1 MIENIKS
8 LILNGKSTKEIRK
21 VIDDFPENVTTEY
34 FESLGFENPEAIKLK
49 WKLRK
54 NNQQENEII
63 EAGDARR
70 QLLKSKSYIFSY
82 NANPNFVLVD
92 TCAFQ
97 FEKGLEII
105 DNAKKVIIINSIMK
119 EMNKVLAK
127 KIRKKQR
134 NEKER
139 KLVENISFYKR
150 EIVAKDK
157 YKLIANKE
165 AINSSYCDDRILE
178 FLDDIFKEEKP
189 TLLTADVELAER
201 AKSYEFEYILIVNNN
216 TSNKAKKKEETLE
229 HIVSIEEEKIV
240 KEEQTINT
248 ENENS
253 IKNEIC
259 EEENSDENES
269 FEVLPKNKT
278 FQFYGATFK
287 VKNEEIFIK
296 KFNPHAKV
304 FISATNKITEVT
316 EVTEINT
323 KKIVKISEFD
333 NIVGLARRQ
342 KNRDVK
348 GTKIVIVDGE
358 IQCEEE
364 IYTFLNEIYLSRMLP
379 EKLQDEAKKLMIN

>member
-1 MIENIKS
+1 MTEAIKS
-8 LILNGKSTKEIRK
+8 LILSGKSTKEIRK

-54 NNQQENEII
+54 NNQQENERI
-63 EAGDARR
+63 EVGEARR
-70 QLLKSKSYIFSY
+70 KLLKSKKYIFSY
-82 NANPNFVLVD
+82 NANPNFILLD
-92 TCAFQ
+92 TSSLANG
-97 FEKGLEII
+97 KNII
-105 DNAKKVIIINSIMK
+105 NNAKKVIVINSIMK
-119 EMNKVLAK
+119 EMNKVVSKRRKNVK
-127 KIRKKQR
+127 KAICFYRK
-134 NEKER
+134 
-139 KLVENISFYKR
+139 

-157 YKLIANKE
+157 YKIIANKKE
-165 AINSSYCDDRILE
+165 INSNYCDDSILE
-178 FLDDIFKEEKP
+178 FLDGISEDEEKP
-189 TLLTADVELAER
+189 TLLTADIELAER
-201 AKSYEFEYILIVNNN
+201 AKSYGFEYILIVNNN

-229 HIVSIEEEKIV
+229 HIASIEEEKIF

-333 NIVGLARRQ
+333 NIVVLARRQ

>member
-1 MIENIKS
+1 MTETIKS

-21 VIDDFPENVTTEY
+21 VINDFPENVTTEY

-54 NNQQENEII
+54 NNQQENEWI
-63 EAGDARR
+63 EVGEARR
-70 QLLKSKSYIFSY
+70 KLLKSKKYIFSY
-82 NANPNFVLVD
+82 NANPNFILLD
-92 TCAFQ
+92 TSSLANG
-97 FEKGLEII
+97 KNII
-105 DNAKKVIIINSIMK
+105 NNAKKVIVINSIMK
-119 EMNKVLAK
+119 EMNKVVSKRRKNVK
-127 KIRKKQR
+127 KAICFYRK
-134 NEKER
+134 
-139 KLVENISFYKR
+139 

-157 YKLIANKE
+157 YKIIANKKE
-165 AINSSYCDDRILE
+165 INSNYCDDSILE
-178 FLDDIFKEEKP
+178 FLDGISEDEEKP
-189 TLLTADVELAER
+189 TLLTADIELAER
-201 AKSYEFEYILIVNNN
+201 AKSYGFEYILIVNNN

-248 ENENS
+248 ENENL

-259 EEENSDENES
+259 EEENSDKNEN
-269 FEVLPKNKT
+269 FEVLPTNKT
-278 FQFYGATFK
+278 IQVYGATFQ

-316 EVTEINT
+316 EINT

-333 NIVGLARRQ
+333 NIVVLARRQ

-379 EKLQDEAKKLMIN
+379 EELQDEAKNL

>member
-1 MIENIKS
+1 MTEAIKS
-8 LILNGKSTKEIRK
+8 LIINGKSTKEIRK

-54 NNQQENEII
+54 NNQQENERI
-63 EAGDARR
+63 EVGEARR
-70 QLLKSKSYIFSY
+70 KLLKSKKYIFSY
-82 NANPNFVLVD
+82 NANPNFILLD
-92 TCAFQ
+92 TSSLANG
-97 FEKGLEII
+97 KNII
-105 DNAKKVIIINSIMK
+105 NNSKKVIVINSIMK
-119 EMNKVLAK
+119 EMNKVVSKRRKNVK
-127 KIRKKQR
+127 KAICFYRK
-134 NEKER
+134 
-139 KLVENISFYKR
+139 

-157 YKLIANKE
+157 YKIIANKKE
-165 AINSSYCDDRILE
+165 INSNYCDDSILE
-178 FLDDIFKEEKP
+178 FLDGISEDEEKP
-189 TLLTADVELAER
+189 TLLTADIELAER
-201 AKSYEFEYILIVNNN
+201 AKSYGFEYILIVNNN

-229 HIVSIEEEKIV
+229 HIASIEEEKIF

-259 EEENSDENES
+259 EEENYDENES

-316 EVTEINT
+316 EINT

-333 NIVGLARRQ
+333 NIVVLARRQ
-342 KNRDVK
+342 KNRDIK

-364 IYTFLNEIYLSRMLP
+364 IYTFLNEIYLSKMLP
-379 EKLQDEAKKLMIN
+379 EELQNEAKKLMIN

>member
-1 MIENIKS
+1 MTEAIKS
-8 LILNGKSTKEIRK
+8 LIINGKSTKEIRK

-54 NNQQENEII
+54 NNQQENERI
-63 EAGDARR
+63 EVGEARR
-70 QLLKSKSYIFSY
+70 KLLKSKKYIFSY
-82 NANPNFVLVD
+82 NANPNFILLD
-92 TCAFQ
+92 TSSLANG
-97 FEKGLEII
+97 KNII
-105 DNAKKVIIINSIMK
+105 NNAKKVIVINSIMR
-119 EMNKVLAK
+119 EMNKVVSKRRKNVK
-127 KIRKKQR
+127 KAICFYRK
-134 NEKER
+134 
-139 KLVENISFYKR
+139 

-157 YKLIANKE
+157 YKIIANKKE
-165 AINSSYCDDRILE
+165 INSNYCDDSILE
-178 FLDDIFKEEKP
+178 FLDGISEDEEKP
-189 TLLTADVELAER
+189 TLLTADIELAER
-201 AKSYEFEYILIVNNN
+201 AKSYGFEYILIVNNN

-229 HIVSIEEEKIV
+229 HIASIEEEKIF

-259 EEENSDENES
+259 EEENYDENES

-316 EVTEINT
+316 EINT

-333 NIVGLARRQ
+333 NIVVLARRQ
-342 KNRDVK
+342 KNRDIK

-358 IQCEEE
+358 IQSEEE
-364 IYTFLNEIYLSRMLP
+364 IYTFLNEIYLSKILP
-379 EKLQDEAKKLMIN
+379 EELQNEAKKLMIN

>member
-1 MIENIKS
+1 MTEAIKS
-8 LILNGKSTKEIRK
+8 LILSGKSTKEIRK

-54 NNQQENEII
+54 NNQQENERI
-63 EAGDARR
+63 EVGEARR
-70 QLLKSKSYIFSY
+70 KLLKSKKYIFSY
-82 NANPNFVLVD
+82 NANPNFILLD
-92 TCAFQ
+92 TSSLANG
-97 FEKGLEII
+97 KNII
-105 DNAKKVIIINSIMK
+105 NNAKKVIVINSIMK
-119 EMNKVLAK
+119 EMNKVVSKRRKNVK
-127 KIRKKQR
+127 KAICFYRK
-134 NEKER
+134 
-139 KLVENISFYKR
+139 

-157 YKLIANKE
+157 YKIIANKKE
-165 AINSSYCDDRILE
+165 INSNYCDDSILE
-178 FLDDIFKEEKP
+178 FLDGISEDEEKP
-189 TLLTADVELAER
+189 TLLTADIELAER
-201 AKSYEFEYILIVNNN
+201 AKSYGFEYILIVNNN

-229 HIVSIEEEKIV
+229 HLASIEEEKIF
-240 KEEQTINT
+240 KEEQPINT
-248 ENENS
+248 ENENL

-333 NIVGLARRQ
+333 NIVVLARRQ

>member
-1 MIENIKS
+1 MTEALKS
-8 LILNGKSTKEIRK
+8 LILSGKSTKEIRK

-54 NNQQENEII
+54 NNQQENERI
-63 EAGDARR
+63 EVGEARR
-70 QLLKSKSYIFSY
+70 KLLKSKKYIFSY
-82 NANPNFVLVD
+82 NANPNFILLD
-92 TCAFQ
+92 TSSLANG
-97 FEKGLEII
+97 KNII
-105 DNAKKVIIINSIMK
+105 NNAKKVIVINSIMK
-119 EMNKVLAK
+119 EMNKVVSKRRKNVK
-127 KIRKKQR
+127 KAICFYRK
-134 NEKER
+134 
-139 KLVENISFYKR
+139 

-157 YKLIANKE
+157 YKIIANKKE
-165 AINSSYCDDRILE
+165 INSNYCDDSILE
-178 FLDDIFKEEKP
+178 FLDGISEDEEKP
-189 TLLTADVELAER
+189 TLLTADIELAER
-201 AKSYEFEYILIVNNN
+201 AKSYGFEYILIVNNN

-229 HIVSIEEEKIV
+229 HIASIEEEKIF

-259 EEENSDENES
+259 EEENYDENES

-316 EVTEINT
+316 EINT

-333 NIVGLARRQ
+333 NIVVLARRQ
-342 KNRDVK
+342 KNRDIK

-364 IYTFLNEIYLSRMLP
+364 IYTFLNEIYLSKMLP
-379 EKLQDEAKKLMIN
+379 EELQNEAKKLMIN

>member
-1 MIENIKS
+1 MTEAIKS

-54 NNQQENEII
+54 NNQQENERM
-63 EAGDARR
+63 EVGEARR
-70 QLLKSKSYIFSY
+70 KLLKSKKYIFSY
-82 NANPNFVLVD
+82 NANPNFILLD
-92 TCAFQ
+92 TSSLANG
-97 FEKGLEII
+97 KNII
-105 DNAKKVIIINSIMK
+105 NNAKKVIVINSIMK
-119 EMNKVLAK
+119 EMNKVVSKRRKNVK
-127 KIRKKQR
+127 KAICFYRK
-134 NEKER
+134 
-139 KLVENISFYKR
+139 

-157 YKLIANKE
+157 YKIIANKKE
-165 AINSSYCDDRILE
+165 INSNYCDDSILE
-178 FLDDIFKEEKP
+178 FLDGISEDEEIP
-189 TLLTADVELAER
+189 TLLTADIELAER
-201 AKSYEFEYILIVNNN
+201 AKSYGFEYILIVNNN

-229 HIVSIEEEKIV
+229 HIASIEEEKIF

-248 ENENS
+248 ENKNS

-259 EEENSDENES
+259 EEENYDENES

-278 FQFYGATFK
+278 FRFYGATFK

-316 EVTEINT
+316 EINT

-333 NIVGLARRQ
+333 NIVVLARRQ
-342 KNRDVK
+342 KNRDIK

-364 IYTFLNEIYLSRMLP
+364 IYTFLNEIYLSKMLP
-379 EKLQDEAKKLMIN
+379 EELQNEAKKLMIN

>member
-1 MIENIKS
+1 MTEAIKS
-8 LILNGKSTKEIRK
+8 LIINGKSTKEIRK

-54 NNQQENEII
+54 NNQQENERI
-63 EAGDARR
+63 EVGEARR
-70 QLLKSKSYIFSY
+70 KLLKSKKYIFSY
-82 NANPNFVLVD
+82 NANPNFILLD
-92 TCAFQ
+92 TSSLANG
-97 FEKGLEII
+97 KNII
-105 DNAKKVIIINSIMK
+105 NNAKKVIVINSIMK
-119 EMNKVLAK
+119 EMNKVVSKRRKNVK
-127 KIRKKQR
+127 KAICFYRK
-134 NEKER
+134 
-139 KLVENISFYKR
+139 

-157 YKLIANKE
+157 YKIIANKKE
-165 AINSSYCDDRILE
+165 INSNYCDDSILE
-178 FLDDIFKEEKP
+178 FLDGISEDEEKP
-189 TLLTADVELAER
+189 TLLTADIELAER
-201 AKSYEFEYILIVNNN
+201 AKSYGFEYILIVNNN

-229 HIVSIEEEKIV
+229 HIASIEEEKIF

-259 EEENSDENES
+259 EEENYDENES

-316 EVTEINT
+316 EINT

-333 NIVGLARRQ
+333 NIVVLARRQ
-342 KNRDVK
+342 KNRDIK

-364 IYTFLNEIYLSRMLP
+364 IYTFLNEIYLSKMLP
-379 EKLQDEAKKLMIN
+379 EELQNEAKKLMIN

>member
-1 MIENIKS
+1 MTEAIKS

-54 NNQQENEII
+54 NNQQENERI
-63 EAGDARR
+63 EVGEARR
-70 QLLKSKSYIFSY
+70 KLLKSKKYIFSY
-82 NANPNFVLVD
+82 NANPNFILLD
-92 TCAFQ
+92 TSSLANG
-97 FEKGLEII
+97 KNII
-105 DNAKKVIIINSIMK
+105 NNAKKVIVINSIMK
-119 EMNKVLAK
+119 EMNKVVSKRRKNVK
-127 KIRKKQR
+127 KAICFYRK
-134 NEKER
+134 
-139 KLVENISFYKR
+139 

-157 YKLIANKE
+157 YKIIANKKE
-165 AINSSYCDDRILE
+165 INSNYCDDSILE
-178 FLDDIFKEEKP
+178 FLDGISEDEEKP
-189 TLLTADVELAER
+189 TLLTADIELAER
-201 AKSYEFEYILIVNNN
+201 AKSYGFEYILIVNNN

-229 HIVSIEEEKIV
+229 HIASIEEEKIF
-240 KEEQTINT
+240 KEEQPINT
-248 ENENS
+248 ENENL

-333 NIVGLARRQ
+333 NIVVLARRQ

>member
-1 MIENIKS
+1 MTEAIKS
-8 LILNGKSTKEIRK
+8 LIINGKSTKEIRK

-54 NNQQENEII
+54 NNQQENERI
-63 EAGDARR
+63 EVGEARR
-70 QLLKSKSYIFSY
+70 KLLKSKKYIFSY
-82 NANPNFVLVD
+82 NANPNFILLD
-92 TCAFQ
+92 TSSLANG
-97 FEKGLEII
+97 KNII
-105 DNAKKVIIINSIMK
+105 KNAKKVIVINSIMK
-119 EMNKVLAK
+119 EMNKVVSKRRKNVK
-127 KIRKKQR
+127 KAICFYRK
-134 NEKER
+134 
-139 KLVENISFYKR
+139 

-157 YKLIANKE
+157 YKIIANKKE
-165 AINSSYCDDRILE
+165 INSNYCDDSILE
-178 FLDDIFKEEKP
+178 FLDGISEDEEKP
-189 TLLTADVELAER
+189 TLLTADIELAER
-201 AKSYEFEYILIVNNN
+201 AKSYGFEYILIVNNN

-229 HIVSIEEEKIV
+229 HIASIEEEKIF

-259 EEENSDENES
+259 EEENYDENES

-304 FISATNKITEVT
+304 FISATNKMT

-333 NIVGLARRQ
+333 NIVVLARSQ
-342 KNRDVK
+342 KNRDIK
-348 GTKIVIVDGE
+348 GTKIVIVDGK

-364 IYTFLNEIYLSRMLP
+364 IYTFLNEIYLSKMLP
-379 EKLQDEAKKLMIN
+379 EELQNEAKKLMIN

>member
-1 MIENIKS
+1 MTEAIKS

-54 NNQQENEII
+54 NNQQENERI
-63 EAGDARR
+63 EVGEARR
-70 QLLKSKSYIFSY
+70 KLLKSKKYIFSY
-82 NANPNFVLVD
+82 NANPNFILLD
-92 TCAFQ
+92 TSSLANG
-97 FEKGLEII
+97 KNII
-105 DNAKKVIIINSIMK
+105 NNAKKVIVINSIMK
-119 EMNKVLAK
+119 EMNKVVSKRRKNVK
-127 KIRKKQR
+127 KAICFYRK
-134 NEKER
+134 
-139 KLVENISFYKR
+139 

-157 YKLIANKE
+157 YKIIANKKE
-165 AINSSYCDDRILE
+165 INSNYCDDSILE
-178 FLDDIFKEEKP
+178 FLDGISEDEEKP
-189 TLLTADVELAER
+189 TLLTADIELAER
-201 AKSYEFEYILIVNNN
+201 AKSYGFEYILIVNNN
-216 TSNKAKKKEETLE
+216 TSNKAKKKEENLE
-229 HIVSIEEEKIV
+229 HIASIEEEKIF
-240 KEEQTINT
+240 KEEQPINT
-248 ENENS
+248 ENENL

-333 NIVGLARRQ
+333 NIVVLARRQ

>member
-1 MIENIKS
+1 MTEAIKS
-8 LILNGKSTKEIRK
+8 LILSGKSTKEIRK

-54 NNQQENEII
+54 NNQQENERI
-63 EAGDARR
+63 EVGEARR
-70 QLLKSKSYIFSY
+70 KLLKSKKYIFSY
-82 NANPNFVLVD
+82 NANPNFILLD
-92 TCAFQ
+92 TSSLANG
-97 FEKGLEII
+97 KNII
-105 DNAKKVIIINSIMK
+105 NNAKKVIVINSIMK
-119 EMNKVLAK
+119 EMNKVVSKRRKNVK
-127 KIRKKQR
+127 KAICFYRK
-134 NEKER
+134 
-139 KLVENISFYKR
+139 

-157 YKLIANKE
+157 YKIIANKKE
-165 AINSSYCDDRILE
+165 INSNYCDDSILE
-178 FLDDIFKEEKP
+178 FLDGISEDEEKP
-189 TLLTADVELAER
+189 TLLTADIELAER
-201 AKSYEFEYILIVNNN
+201 AKSYGFEYILIVNNN

-229 HIVSIEEEKIV
+229 HIASIEEEKIF
-240 KEEQTINT
+240 KEEQPINT
-248 ENENS
+248 ENENL

-323 KKIVKISEFD
+323 KKILKISEFD
-333 NIVGLARRQ
+333 NIVVLARRQ

>member
-1 MIENIKS
+1 MTEAIKS
-8 LILNGKSTKEIRK
+8 LIINGKSTKEIRK

-54 NNQQENEII
+54 NNQQENERI
-63 EAGDARR
+63 EVGEARR
-70 QLLKSKSYIFSY
+70 KLLKSKKYIFSY
-82 NANPNFVLVD
+82 NANPNFILLD
-92 TCAFQ
+92 TSSLANG
-97 FEKGLEII
+97 KNII
-105 DNAKKVIIINSIMK
+105 NNAKKVIVINSIMK
-119 EMNKVLAK
+119 EMNKVVSKRRKNVK
-127 KIRKKQR
+127 KAICFYRK
-134 NEKER
+134 
-139 KLVENISFYKR
+139 

-157 YKLIANKE
+157 YKIIANKKE
-165 AINSSYCDDRILE
+165 INSNYCDDSILE
-178 FLDDIFKEEKP
+178 FLDGISEDEEKP
-189 TLLTADVELAER
+189 TLLTADIELAER
-201 AKSYEFEYILIVNNN
+201 AKSYGFEYILIVNNN

-229 HIVSIEEEKIV
+229 HIASIEEEKIF

-259 EEENSDENES
+259 EEENYDENES

-333 NIVGLARRQ
+333 NIVVLARRQ

>member
-1 MIENIKS
+1 MTEAIKS
-8 LILNGKSTKEIRK
+8 LIINGKSTKEIRK

-54 NNQQENEII
+54 NNQQENERI
-63 EAGDARR
+63 EVGEARR
-70 QLLKSKSYIFSY
+70 KLLKSKKYIFSY
-82 NANPNFVLVD
+82 NANPNFILLD
-92 TCAFQ
+92 TSSLANG
-97 FEKGLEII
+97 KNII
-105 DNAKKVIIINSIMK
+105 NNAKKVIVINSIMK
-119 EMNKVLAK
+119 EMNKVVSKRRKNVK
-127 KIRKKQR
+127 KAICFYRK
-134 NEKER
+134 
-139 KLVENISFYKR
+139 

-157 YKLIANKE
+157 YKIIANKKE
-165 AINSSYCDDRILE
+165 INSNYCDDSILE
-178 FLDDIFKEEKP
+178 FLDGISEDEEKP
-189 TLLTADVELAER
+189 TLLTADIELAER
-201 AKSYEFEYILIVNNN
+201 AKSYGFEYILIVNNN

-229 HIVSIEEEKIV
+229 HIASIEEEKIF

-248 ENENS
+248 ENKNS

-259 EEENSDENES
+259 EEENYDENES

-278 FQFYGATFK
+278 FRFYGATFK

-316 EVTEINT
+316 EINT

-333 NIVGLARRQ
+333 NIVVLARRQ
-342 KNRDVK
+342 KNRDIK

-364 IYTFLNEIYLSRMLP
+364 IYTFLNEIYLSKMLP
-379 EKLQDEAKKLMIN
+379 EELQNEAKKLMIN

>member
-1 MIENIKS
+1 MTEAIKS
-8 LILNGKSTKEIRK
+8 LILSGKSTKEIRK

-34 FESLGFENPEAIKLK
+34 FESLGFENPEVIKLK

-54 NNQQENEII
+54 NNQQENERI
-63 EAGDARR
+63 EVGEARR
-70 QLLKSKSYIFSY
+70 KLLKSKKYIFSY
-82 NANPNFVLVD
+82 NANPNFILLD
-92 TCAFQ
+92 TSSLANG
-97 FEKGLEII
+97 KNII
-105 DNAKKVIIINSIMK
+105 NNAKKVIVINSIMK
-119 EMNKVLAK
+119 EMNKVVSKRRKNVK
-127 KIRKKQR
+127 KAICFYRK
-134 NEKER
+134 
-139 KLVENISFYKR
+139 

-157 YKLIANKE
+157 YKIIANKKE
-165 AINSSYCDDRILE
+165 INSNYCDDSILE
-178 FLDDIFKEEKP
+178 FLDGISEDEEKP
-189 TLLTADVELAER
+189 TLLTADIELAER
-201 AKSYEFEYILIVNNN
+201 AKSYGFEYILIVNNN

-229 HIVSIEEEKIV
+229 HIASIEEEKIF
-240 KEEQTINT
+240 KEEQPINT
-248 ENENS
+248 ENENL

-333 NIVGLARRQ
+333 NIVVLARRQ

>member
-1 MIENIKS
+1 MTEAIKS
-8 LILNGKSTKEIRK
+8 LIINGKSTKEIRK

-54 NNQQENEII
+54 NNQQENERI
-63 EAGDARR
+63 EVGEARR
-70 QLLKSKSYIFSY
+70 KLLKSKKYIFSY
-82 NANPNFVLVD
+82 NANPNFILLD
-92 TCAFQ
+92 TSSLANG
-97 FEKGLEII
+97 KNII
-105 DNAKKVIIINSIMK
+105 NNAKKVIVINSIMK
-119 EMNKVLAK
+119 EMNKVVSKRRKNVK
-127 KIRKKQR
+127 KAICFYRK
-134 NEKER
+134 
-139 KLVENISFYKR
+139 

-157 YKLIANKE
+157 YKIIANKKE
-165 AINSSYCDDRILE
+165 INSNYCDDSILE
-178 FLDDIFKEEKP
+178 FLDGISEDEEKP
-189 TLLTADVELAER
+189 TLLTADIELAER
-201 AKSYEFEYILIVNNN
+201 AKSYGFEYILIVNNN

-229 HIVSIEEEKIV
+229 HIASIEEEKIF

-259 EEENSDENES
+259 EEENYDENES

-278 FQFYGATFK
+278 IQFYGATFK

-316 EVTEINT
+316 EINT

-333 NIVGLARRQ
+333 NIVVLARRQ
-342 KNRDVK
+342 KNRDIK

-358 IQCEEE
+358 IQSEEE
-364 IYTFLNEIYLSRMLP
+364 IYTFLNEIYLSKMLP
-379 EKLQDEAKKLMIN
+379 EELQNEAKKLMIN

>member
-1 MIENIKS
+1 MTEAIKS

-54 NNQQENEII
+54 NNQQENRRMEV
-63 EAGDARR
+63 ENARR
-70 QLLKSKSYIFSY
+70 KLLESKSYIFSN

-97 FEKGLEII
+97 FKKGLEII

-119 EMNKVLAK
+119 EMNKVQKKLAGEK
-127 KIRKKQR
+127 LGRTIR
-134 NEKER
+134 
-139 KLVENISFYKR
+139 FYKK
-150 EIVAKDK
+150 EIAAKEK
-157 YKLIANKE
+157 YKIISNKKS
-165 AINSSYCDDRILE
+165 INSNYCDDSILE
-178 FLDDIFKEEKP
+178 FLSGIPKNEERP
-189 TLLTADVELAER
+189 TLLTADVELTER
-201 AKSYEFEYILIVNNN
+201 AKSYGFEYILIVNN
-216 TSNKAKKKEETLE
+216 TSNEDKKKEKMLE
-229 HIVSIEEEKIV
+229 PIVQI
-240 KEEQTINT
+240 
-248 ENENS
+248 
-253 IKNEIC
+253 
-259 EEENSDENES
+259 EEENSDKNES

-316 EVTEINT
+316 EINT

-333 NIVGLARRQ
+333 NIVVLARSQ
-342 KNRDVK
+342 KNRDIK

-364 IYTFLNEIYLSRMLP
+364 IYTFLNEIYLSKMLP
-379 EKLQDEAKKLMIN
+379 EELQNEAKKLMIN

>member
-1 MIENIKS
+1 MTETIKS

-49 WKLRK
+49 WKLKK
-54 NNQQENEII
+54 NNQQENKMI
-63 EAGDARR
+63 EAGEARR

-97 FEKGLEII
+97 YEKGLEII

-127 KIRKKQR
+127 KIQKKQR

-178 FLDDIFKEEKP
+178 FLNDIFKEEKP

-216 TSNKAKKKEETLE
+216 TSNKAKKKEKTLD

-248 ENENS
+248 EKENL
-253 IKNEIC
+253 IENDIC
-259 EEENSDENES
+259 EEEKSDKFES
-269 FEVLPKNKT
+269 FKILPNNKT
-278 FQFYGATFK
+278 FQFYGVTFK

-304 FISATNKITEVT
+304 FISATNKMTEVT
-316 EVTEINT
+316 ERKT
-323 KKIVKISEFD
+323 KNIVKISDFD
-333 NIVGLARRQ
+333 NIVVLAKRQ
-342 KNRDVK
+342 KNKEVQGVK
-348 GTKIVIVDGE
+348 IIIVNGE
-358 IQCEEE
+358 IKCNEE
-364 IYTFLNEIYLSRMLP
+364 IYEFLDEIYISTILP
-379 EKLQDEAKKLMIN
+379 EELQEEAKELMIS

>member
-1 MIENIKS
+1 MTEAIKS
-8 LILNGKSTKEIRK
+8 LILSGKSTKEIRK

-54 NNQQENEII
+54 NNQQENERI
-63 EAGDARR
+63 EVGEARR
-70 QLLKSKSYIFSY
+70 KLLKSKKYIFSY
-82 NANPNFVLVD
+82 NANPNFILLD
-92 TCAFQ
+92 TSSLANG
-97 FEKGLEII
+97 KNII
-105 DNAKKVIIINSIMK
+105 NNAKKVIVINSIMK
-119 EMNKVLAK
+119 EMNKVVSKRRKNVK
-127 KIRKKQR
+127 KAICFYRK
-134 NEKER
+134 
-139 KLVENISFYKR
+139 

-157 YKLIANKE
+157 YKIIANKKE
-165 AINSSYCDDRILE
+165 INSNYCDDSILE
-178 FLDDIFKEEKP
+178 FLDGISEDEEKP
-189 TLLTADVELAER
+189 TLLTADIELAER
-201 AKSYEFEYILIVNNN
+201 AKSYGFEYILIVNNN
-216 TSNKAKKKEETLE
+216 TSNKAKNKEETLE
-229 HIVSIEEEKIV
+229 HIASIEEEKIF
-240 KEEQTINT
+240 KEEQPIYT

-304 FISATNKITEVT
+304 FILATNKMTEVT
-316 EVTEINT
+316 ERKT
-323 KKIVKISEFD
+323 KKIVKISDFD
-333 NIVGLARRQ
+333 NIVVLAKRQ

-358 IQCEEE
+358 IQYEEE

>member
-1 MIENIKS
+1 MTEAIKS

-54 NNQQENEII
+54 NNQQENRRMEV
-63 EAGDARR
+63 ENARR
-70 QLLKSKSYIFSY
+70 KLLESKSYIFSN

-97 FEKGLEII
+97 FKKGLEII

-119 EMNKVLAK
+119 EMNKVVSKRRKNVK
-127 KIRKKQR
+127 KAICFYRK
-134 NEKER
+134 
-139 KLVENISFYKR
+139 

-157 YKLIANKE
+157 YKIIANKKE
-165 AINSSYCDDRILE
+165 INSNYCDDSILE
-178 FLDDIFKEEKP
+178 FLDGISEDEEKP
-189 TLLTADVELAER
+189 TLLTADIELAER
-201 AKSYEFEYILIVNNN
+201 AKSYGFEYILIVNNN

-229 HIVSIEEEKIV
+229 HIASIEEEKIF

-259 EEENSDENES
+259 EEENYDENES

-316 EVTEINT
+316 EINT

-333 NIVGLARRQ
+333 NIVVLARSQ
-342 KNRDVK
+342 KNRDIK

-364 IYTFLNEIYLSRMLP
+364 IYTFLNEIYLSKMLP
-379 EKLQDEAKKLMIN
+379 EELQMRQKNL

>member
-1 MIENIKS
+1 MTEAIKS

-54 NNQQENEII
+54 NNQQENERI
-63 EAGDARR
+63 EVGEARR
-70 QLLKSKSYIFSY
+70 KLLKSKKYIFSY
-82 NANPNFVLVD
+82 NANPNFILLD
-92 TCAFQ
+92 TSSLANG
-97 FEKGLEII
+97 KNII
-105 DNAKKVIIINSIMK
+105 NNAKKVIVINSIMK
-119 EMNKVLAK
+119 EMNKVVSKRRKNVK
-127 KIRKKQR
+127 KAICFYRK
-134 NEKER
+134 
-139 KLVENISFYKR
+139 

-157 YKLIANKE
+157 YKIIANKKE
-165 AINSSYCDDRILE
+165 INSNYCDDSILE
-178 FLDDIFKEEKP
+178 FLDGISEDEEKP
-189 TLLTADVELAER
+189 TLLTADIELAER
-201 AKSYEFEYILIVNNN
+201 AKSYGFEYILIVNNN

-229 HIVSIEEEKIV
+229 HIASIEEEKIF

-259 EEENSDENES
+259 EEENYDENES

-316 EVTEINT
+316 EINT

-333 NIVGLARRQ
+333 NIVVLARSQ
-342 KNRDVK
+342 KNRDIK

-364 IYTFLNEIYLSRMLP
+364 IYTFLNEIYLSKMLP
-379 EKLQDEAKKLMIN
+379 EELQNEAKKLMIN

>member
-1 MIENIKS
+1 MTEAIKS
-8 LILNGKSTKEIRK
+8 LIINGKSTKEIRK

-54 NNQQENEII
+54 NNQQENERI
-63 EAGDARR
+63 EVGEARR
-70 QLLKSKSYIFSY
+70 KLLKSKKYIFSY
-82 NANPNFVLVD
+82 NANPNFILLD
-92 TCAFQ
+92 TSSLANG
-97 FEKGLEII
+97 KNII
-105 DNAKKVIIINSIMK
+105 NNAKKVIVINSIMK
-119 EMNKVLAK
+119 EMNKVVSKRRKNVK
-127 KIRKKQR
+127 KAICFYRK
-134 NEKER
+134 
-139 KLVENISFYKR
+139 

-157 YKLIANKE
+157 YKIIANKKE
-165 AINSSYCDDRILE
+165 INSNYCDDSILE
-178 FLDDIFKEEKP
+178 FLDGISEDEEKP
-189 TLLTADVELAER
+189 TLLTADIELAER
-201 AKSYEFEYILIVNNN
+201 AKSYGFEYILIVNNN

-229 HIVSIEEEKIV
+229 HIASIEEEKIF

-259 EEENSDENES
+259 EEENYDENES

-278 FQFYGATFK
+278 YQFYGATFK

-316 EVTEINT
+316 EINT

-333 NIVGLARRQ
+333 NIVVLARRQ
-342 KNRDVK
+342 KNRDIK

-364 IYTFLNEIYLSRMLP
+364 IYTFLNEIYLSKMLP
-379 EKLQDEAKKLMIN
+379 EELQNEAKKLMIN

>member
-1 MIENIKS
+1 MTEAIKS

-54 NNQQENEII
+54 NNQQENERI
-63 EAGDARR
+63 EVGEARR
-70 QLLKSKSYIFSY
+70 KLLKSKKYIFSY
-82 NANPNFVLVD
+82 NANPNFILLD
-92 TCAFQ
+92 TSSLANG
-97 FEKGLEII
+97 KNII
-105 DNAKKVIIINSIMK
+105 NNAKKVIVINSIMK
-119 EMNKVLAK
+119 EMNKVVSKRRKNVK
-127 KIRKKQR
+127 KAICFYRK
-134 NEKER
+134 
-139 KLVENISFYKR
+139 

-157 YKLIANKE
+157 YKIIANKKE
-165 AINSSYCDDRILE
+165 INSNYCDDSILE
-178 FLDDIFKEEKP
+178 FLDGISEDEEKP
-189 TLLTADVELAER
+189 TLLTADIELAER
-201 AKSYEFEYILIVNNN
+201 AKSYGFEYILIVNNN

-229 HIVSIEEEKIV
+229 HIASIEEEKIF

-333 NIVGLARRQ
+333 NIVVLARRQ

-364 IYTFLNEIYLSRMLP
+364 IYTFLDEIYISRILP
-379 EKLQDEAKKLMIN
+379 EELQEEAKELMIS

>member
-1 MIENIKS
+1 MTEAIKS
-8 LILNGKSTKEIRK
+8 LIINGKSTKEIRK

-54 NNQQENEII
+54 NNQQENERI
-63 EAGDARR
+63 EVGEARR
-70 QLLKSKSYIFSY
+70 KLLKSKKYIFSY
-82 NANPNFVLVD
+82 NANPNFILLD
-92 TCAFQ
+92 TSSLANG
-97 FEKGLEII
+97 KNII
-105 DNAKKVIIINSIMK
+105 NNAKKVIVINSIMK
-119 EMNKVLAK
+119 EMNKVVSKRRKNVK
-127 KIRKKQR
+127 KAICFYRK
-134 NEKER
+134 
-139 KLVENISFYKR
+139 

-157 YKLIANKE
+157 YKIIANKKE
-165 AINSSYCDDRILE
+165 INSNYCDDSILE
-178 FLDDIFKEEKP
+178 FLDGISEDEEKP
-189 TLLTADVELAER
+189 TLLTADIELAER
-201 AKSYEFEYILIVNNN
+201 AKSYGFEYILIVNNN

-229 HIVSIEEEKIV
+229 HIASIEEEKIF

-248 ENENS
+248 ENENL

-259 EEENSDENES
+259 EEENYDENES
-269 FEVLPKNKT
+269 FEVLPKNKR

-316 EVTEINT
+316 EINT

-333 NIVGLARRQ
+333 NIVVLARRQ
-342 KNRDVK
+342 KNRDIK

-364 IYTFLNEIYLSRMLP
+364 IYTFLNEIYLSKMLP
-379 EKLQDEAKKLMIN
+379 EELQNEAKKLMIN

>member
-1 MIENIKS
+1 MTEAIKS

-54 NNQQENEII
+54 NNQQENERI
-63 EAGDARR
+63 EVGEARR
-70 QLLKSKSYIFSY
+70 KLLKSKKYIFSY
-82 NANPNFVLVD
+82 NANPNFILLD
-92 TCAFQ
+92 TSSLANG
-97 FEKGLEII
+97 KNII
-105 DNAKKVIIINSIMK
+105 NNAKKVIVINSIMK
-119 EMNKVLAK
+119 EMNKVVSKRRKNVK
-127 KIRKKQR
+127 KAICFYRK
-134 NEKER
+134 
-139 KLVENISFYKR
+139 

-157 YKLIANKE
+157 YKIIANKKE
-165 AINSSYCDDRILE
+165 INSNYCDDSILE
-178 FLDDIFKEEKP
+178 FLDGISEDEEKP
-189 TLLTADVELAER
+189 TLLTADIELAER
-201 AKSYEFEYILIVNNN
+201 AKSYGFEYILIVNNN

-229 HIVSIEEEKIV
+229 HIASIEEEKIF

-248 ENENS
+248 ENENL

-316 EVTEINT
+316 EINT

-333 NIVGLARRQ
+333 NIVVLARRQ

-364 IYTFLNEIYLSRMLP
+364 IYTFLNEIYLSKMLP
-379 EKLQDEAKKLMIN
+379 EELQMRQKNL

>member
-1 MIENIKS
+1 MTEAIKS
-8 LILNGKSTKEIRK
+8 LILSGKSTKEIRK

-54 NNQQENEII
+54 NNQQENERI
-63 EAGDARR
+63 EVGEARR
-70 QLLKSKSYIFSY
+70 KLLKSKKYIFSY
-82 NANPNFVLVD
+82 NANPNFILLD
-92 TCAFQ
+92 TSSLANG
-97 FEKGLEII
+97 KNII
-105 DNAKKVIIINSIMK
+105 NNAKKVIVINSIMK
-119 EMNKVLAK
+119 EMNKVVSKRRKNVK
-127 KIRKKQR
+127 KAICFYRK
-134 NEKER
+134 
-139 KLVENISFYKR
+139 

-157 YKLIANKE
+157 YKIIANKKE
-165 AINSSYCDDRILE
+165 INSNYCDDSILE
-178 FLDDIFKEEKP
+178 FLDGISEDEEKP
-189 TLLTADVELAER
+189 TLLTADIELAER
-201 AKSYEFEYILIVNNN
+201 AKSYGFEYILIVNNN

-229 HIVSIEEEKIV
+229 HIASIEEEKIF

-259 EEENSDENES
+259 EEENYDENES

-316 EVTEINT
+316 EINT

-333 NIVGLARRQ
+333 NIVVLARRQ
-342 KNRDVK
+342 KNRDIK

-364 IYTFLNEIYLSRMLP
+364 IYTFLNEIYLSKMLP
-379 EKLQDEAKKLMIN
+379 EELQNEAKKLMIN

>member
-1 MIENIKS
+1 MTEAIKS

-54 NNQQENEII
+54 NNQQENERM
-63 EAGDARR
+63 EVGEARR
-70 QLLKSKSYIFSY
+70 KLLKSKKYIFSY
-82 NANPNFVLVD
+82 NANPNFILLD
-92 TCAFQ
+92 TSSLANG
-97 FEKGLEII
+97 KNII
-105 DNAKKVIIINSIMK
+105 NNAKKVIVINSIMT
-119 EMNKVLAK
+119 EMNKVVSKRRKNVK
-127 KIRKKQR
+127 KAICFYRK
-134 NEKER
+134 
-139 KLVENISFYKR
+139 

-157 YKLIANKE
+157 YKIIANKKE
-165 AINSSYCDDRILE
+165 INSNYCDDSILE
-178 FLDDIFKEEKP
+178 FLDGISEDEEKP
-189 TLLTADVELAER
+189 TLLTADIELAER
-201 AKSYEFEYILIVNNN
+201 AKSYGFEYILIVNNN

-229 HIVSIEEEKIV
+229 HIASIEEEKIF

-248 ENENS
+248 ENKNS

-259 EEENSDENES
+259 EEENYDENES

-278 FQFYGATFK
+278 FRFYGATFK

-316 EVTEINT
+316 EINT

-333 NIVGLARRQ
+333 NIVVLARRQ
-342 KNRDVK
+342 KNRDIK

-364 IYTFLNEIYLSRMLP
+364 IYTFLNEIYLSKMLP
-379 EKLQDEAKKLMIN
+379 EELQNEAKKLMIN

>member
-1 MIENIKS
+1 MTEAIKS

-54 NNQQENEII
+54 NNQQENRRMEV
-63 EAGDARR
+63 ENARR
-70 QLLKSKSYIFSY
+70 KLLELKSYIFSN

-97 FEKGLEII
+97 FKKGLEII

-119 EMNKVLAK
+119 EMNKVQKKLAGEK
-127 KIRKKQR
+127 LGRTIR
-134 NEKER
+134 
-139 KLVENISFYKR
+139 FYKK
-150 EIVAKDK
+150 EIAAKEK
-157 YKLIANKE
+157 YKIISNKKS
-165 AINSSYCDDRILE
+165 INSNYCDDSILE
-178 FLDDIFKEEKP
+178 FLSGIPKNEERP
-189 TLLTADVELAER
+189 TLLTADVELTER
-201 AKSYEFEYILIVNNN
+201 AKSYGFEYILIVNN
-216 TSNKAKKKEETLE
+216 TSNEDKKKEKMLE
-229 HIVSIEEEKIV
+229 PIVQI
-240 KEEQTINT
+240 
-248 ENENS
+248 
-253 IKNEIC
+253 
-259 EEENSDENES
+259 EEENSDKNES

-316 EVTEINT
+316 EINT

-333 NIVGLARRQ
+333 NIVVLARSQ
-342 KNRDVK
+342 KNRDIK

-358 IQCEEE
+358 IQYDEE
-364 IYTFLNEIYLSRMLP
+364 IYTFLNDIYLSKMLP
-379 EKLQDEAKKLMIN
+379 EELQNEAKKLMIN

>member
-21 VIDDFPENVTTEY
+21 VIDDFPENATTEY

-63 EAGDARR
+63 EAGEARR

-216 TSNKAKKKEETLE
+216 TSNKAKKKEKTLD
-229 HIVSIEEEKIV
+229 HIVSIEEKIV

-248 ENENS
+248 EKENL
-253 IKNEIC
+253 IENDIC
-259 EEENSDENES
+259 EEEKSDKFES
-269 FEVLPKNKT
+269 FKILPNNKT
-278 FQFYGATFK
+278 FQFYGETFK

-304 FISATNKITEVT
+304 FISATNKMTEVT
-316 EVTEINT
+316 KRNT
-323 KKIVKISEFD
+323 KKIVKISDFD
-333 NIVGLARRQ
+333 NIVVLAKRQ
-342 KNRDVK
+342 KNKEVQGVK
-348 GTKIVIVDGE
+348 IIIVNGE
-358 IQCEEE
+358 IKYNEE
-364 IYTFLNEIYLSRMLP
+364 IYEFLDEIYISTILP
-379 EKLQDEAKKLMIN
+379 GELQEEAKNL

>member
-1 MIENIKS
+1 MTEAIKS

-54 NNQQENEII
+54 NNQQENERI
-63 EAGDARR
+63 EVGEARR
-70 QLLKSKSYIFSY
+70 KLLKSKKYIFSY
-82 NANPNFVLVD
+82 NANPNFILLD
-92 TCAFQ
+92 TSSLANG
-97 FEKGLEII
+97 KNII
-105 DNAKKVIIINSIMK
+105 NNAKKVIVINSIMK
-119 EMNKVLAK
+119 EMNKVVSKRRKNVK
-127 KIRKKQR
+127 KAICFYRK
-134 NEKER
+134 
-139 KLVENISFYKR
+139 

-157 YKLIANKE
+157 YKIIANKKE
-165 AINSSYCDDRILE
+165 INSNYCDDSILE
-178 FLDDIFKEEKP
+178 FLDGISEDEEKP
-189 TLLTADVELAER
+189 TLLTADIELVER
-201 AKSYEFEYILIVNNN
+201 AKSYGFEYILIVNNN

-229 HIVSIEEEKIV
+229 HIASIEEEKIF

-259 EEENSDENES
+259 EEENYDENES

-316 EVTEINT
+316 EINT

-333 NIVGLARRQ
+333 NIVVLARSQ
-342 KNRDVK
+342 KNRDIK

-364 IYTFLNEIYLSRMLP
+364 IYTFLNEIYLSKMLP
-379 EKLQDEAKKLMIN
+379 EELQNEAKKLMIN

>member
-1 MIENIKS
+1 MTEAIKS
-8 LILNGKSTKEIRK
+8 LIINGKSTKEIRK

-54 NNQQENEII
+54 NNQQENERI
-63 EAGDARR
+63 EVGEARR
-70 QLLKSKSYIFSY
+70 KLLKSKKYIFSY
-82 NANPNFVLVD
+82 NANPNFILLD
-92 TCAFQ
+92 TSSLANG
-97 FEKGLEII
+97 KNII
-105 DNAKKVIIINSIMK
+105 NNAKKVIVINSIMK
-119 EMNKVLAK
+119 EMNKVVSKRRKNVK
-127 KIRKKQR
+127 KAICFYRK
-134 NEKER
+134 
-139 KLVENISFYKR
+139 

-157 YKLIANKE
+157 YKIIANKKE
-165 AINSSYCDDRILE
+165 INSNYCDDSILE
-178 FLDDIFKEEKP
+178 FLDGISEDEEKP
-189 TLLTADVELAER
+189 TLLTADIELAER
-201 AKSYEFEYILIVNNN
+201 AKSYGFEYILIVNNN

-229 HIVSIEEEKIV
+229 HIASIEEEKIF

-259 EEENSDENES
+259 EEENYDENES

-316 EVTEINT
+316 EINT

-333 NIVGLARRQ
+333 NIVVLARSQ
-342 KNRDVK
+342 KNRDIK

-358 IQCEEE
+358 IQYDEE
-364 IYTFLNEIYLSRMLP
+364 IYTFLNDIYLSKMLP
-379 EKLQDEAKKLMIN
+379 EELQNEAKKLMIN

>member
-1 MIENIKS
+1 MTEAIKS

-54 NNQQENEII
+54 NNQQENERM
-63 EAGDARR
+63 EVGEARR
-70 QLLKSKSYIFSY
+70 KLLKSKKYIFSY
-82 NANPNFVLVD
+82 NANPNFILLD
-92 TCAFQ
+92 TSSLANG
-97 FEKGLEII
+97 KNII
-105 DNAKKVIIINSIMK
+105 NNAKKVIVINSIMK
-119 EMNKVLAK
+119 EMNKVVSKRRKNVK
-127 KIRKKQR
+127 KAICFYRK
-134 NEKER
+134 
-139 KLVENISFYKR
+139 

-157 YKLIANKE
+157 YKIIANKKE
-165 AINSSYCDDRILE
+165 INSNYCDDSILE
-178 FLDDIFKEEKP
+178 FLDGISEDEEKP
-189 TLLTADVELAER
+189 TLLTADIELAER
-201 AKSYEFEYILIVNNN
+201 AKSYGFEYILIVNNN

-229 HIVSIEEEKIV
+229 HIASIEEEKIF

-259 EEENSDENES
+259 EEENYDENES

-316 EVTEINT
+316 EINT

-333 NIVGLARRQ
+333 NIVVLARSQ
-342 KNRDVK
+342 KNRDIK

-358 IQCEEE
+358 IQYDEE
-364 IYTFLNEIYLSRMLP
+364 IYTFLNDIYLSKMLP
-379 EKLQDEAKKLMIN
+379 EELQNEAKKLMIN

>member
-1 MIENIKS
+1 MTEAIKS
-8 LILNGKSTKEIRK
+8 LIINGKSTKEIRK

-54 NNQQENEII
+54 NNQQENERI
-63 EAGDARR
+63 EVGEARR
-70 QLLKSKSYIFSY
+70 KLLKSKKYIFSY
-82 NANPNFVLVD
+82 NANPNFILLD
-92 TCAFQ
+92 TSSLANG
-97 FEKGLEII
+97 KNII
-105 DNAKKVIIINSIMK
+105 NNAKKVIVINSIMK
-119 EMNKVLAK
+119 EMNKVVSKRRKNVK
-127 KIRKKQR
+127 KAICFYRK
-134 NEKER
+134 
-139 KLVENISFYKR
+139 

-157 YKLIANKE
+157 YKIIANKKE
-165 AINSSYCDDRILE
+165 INSNYCDDSILE
-178 FLDDIFKEEKP
+178 FLDGISEDEEKP
-189 TLLTADVELAER
+189 TLLTADIELAER
-201 AKSYEFEYILIVNNN
+201 AKSYGFEYILIVNNN

-229 HIVSIEEEKIV
+229 HIASIEEEKIF

-259 EEENSDENES
+259 EEENYDENES

-316 EVTEINT
+316 EINT

-333 NIVGLARRQ
+333 NIVVLARRQ
-342 KNRDVK
+342 KNRDIK
-348 GTKIVIVDGE
+348 GTKIVIVDGK

-364 IYTFLNEIYLSRMLP
+364 IYTFLNEIYLSKMLP
-379 EKLQDEAKKLMIN
+379 EELQNEAKKLMIN